1 MAKYVLRTEDNKK
14 AVIDPEEDTRLYSA
28 PTMAG
33 HTRGT
38 DIYAH
43 QAQSGTTYFYQHFWS
58 RWQGEP
64 DVFELISREKAEAML
79 IRLAGICGDNALN
92 EVEIERAKEFG
103 FDLMEETA

>member
-14 AVIDPEEDTRLYSA
+14 AVIDVEEDTRLYSA
-28 PTMAG
+28 PIMAG

-43 QAQSGTTYFYQHFWS
+43 KAQSGAVYFYTHSWS

-64 DVFELISREKAEAML
+64 DVFELISREEAEAML
-79 IRLAGICGDNALN
+79 IRLVGICGDASITD
-92 EVEIERAKEFG
+92 EEIEQAKEFG
-103 FDLMEETA
+103 FDLLEETA